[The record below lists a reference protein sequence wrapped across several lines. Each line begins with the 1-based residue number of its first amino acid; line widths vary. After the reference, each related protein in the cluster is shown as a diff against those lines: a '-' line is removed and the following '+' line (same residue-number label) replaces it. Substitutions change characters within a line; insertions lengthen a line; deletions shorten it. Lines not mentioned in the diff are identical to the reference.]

1 MNAPRPLVI
10 VGAGGF
16 GREVVELVRDINAA
30 GERFELLGVVADG
43 TPDLDLLGV
52 SRVVHLGAIEDLAGV
67 AASAAYVVAVGDAV
81 GRERLAARSDAAC
94 HEAVTLLHTTAVVGR
109 DIRLSPGAIV
119 AAHCSITTNVAV
131 GRHVHVDRACTVGHD
146 AVLEDFVRLNPGAVV
161 SGNVTM
167 RRGSTLGTG
176 AVTRQG
182 VEIGAGTYVGAGAA
196 VVSDLPPGVVAM
208 GVPARA
214 TRDVGDRG

>member
-1 MNAPRPLVI
+1 MSAPRPLVI

-16 GREVVELVRDINAA
+16 GREVVDLVRDVTAA
-30 GERFELLGVVADG
+30 GTAYDVLGLLGDTAPQAEV
-43 TPDLDLLGV
+43 LSRLGV
-52 SRVVHLGAIEDLAGV
+52 AWLGPSGTV
-67 AASAAYVVAVGDAV
+67 ASLPSGTAYVVAVADAV
-81 GRERLAARSDAAC
+81 ARERLAAQADVAGL
-94 HEAVTLLHTTAVVGR
+94 EAVTLQHPSAVVGTDVR
-109 DIRLSPGAIV
+109 IAAGVVI
-119 AAHCSITTNVAV
+119 AAHCSLTSNIAL

-161 SGNVTM
+161 SGNVTL

-182 VEIGAGTYVGAGAA
+182 IEVGAGTYVGAGAA
-196 VVSDLPPGVVAM
+196 VVSDLPAGVVAV

-214 TRDVGDRG
+214 IRDADRG